1 MVIFLLD
8 TKANLRVIIVV
19 KYLLKQ
25 LLNVIIEVR

>member
-8 TKANLRVIIVV
+8 TKANLSVIIVI

>member
-8 TKANLRVIIVV
+8 TKANLSVIIVV

-25 LLNVIIEVR
+25 LLNDIIEVR

>member
-25 LLNVIIEVR
+25 ILNVIIEVR